1 MRATFYVA
9 ALLGLVGF
17 QSVAAVNIQPQDDFD
32 FAQTDA
38 MCECEGEGEGKV
50 ETKTETK
57 TTGLTAA
64 DCFQE
69 MNGVVIRLATP
80 GCEAVPA
87 PKPCPPKPCFEQEML
102 NALQELGAKSN
113 ML

>member
-1 MRATFYVA
+1 MRATFYVT

-17 QSVAAVNIQPQDDFD
+17 QNVAAVNIQPTDEFD

-38 MCECEGEGEGKV
+38 FCECEGEGEGKV
-50 ETKTETK
+50 ETKA
-57 TTGLTAA
+57 TGLTSA

-80 GCEAVPA
+80 GCEAVPP

-102 NALQELGAKSN
+102 NAL
-113 ML
+113 